1 MRSARGAVAS
11 RAIFRLD
18 LMPYALRP
26 GLFWCEIASHILFLD
41 LPGDRYF
48 CLSGT
53 AAGAFLAA
61 AQGNIMEDVQAR
73 AAEQLIRLDII
84 RVSDRPDIPP
94 ACYVRA
100 PVRAWLAESS
110 SAGDL
115 LAVTWRFFALRI
127 ALMRTGLQSAVID
140 LARRKSQSAPQSP
153 ACNTV
158 GAVVAAAR
166 RLSWFRSS
174 RDQCLP
180 RALAIAHLLAARGVA
195 ADLVIGVS
203 LHPFRAHAWVQVD
216 DAVICDDVDTVRL
229 YAPILV
235 V

>member
-1 MRSARGAVAS
+1 
-11 RAIFRLD
+11 
-18 LMPYALRP
+18 MPYALRP

-41 LPGDRYF
+41 LPADRYL

-61 AQGNIMEDVQAR
+61 AQGNVMEDVQAR

-84 RVSDRPDIPP
+84 RVSDRQEIPP
-94 ACYVRA
+94 ACRVRA

-115 LAVTWRFFALRI
+115 LAVTWRFFEAQI
-127 ALMRTGLQSAVID
+127 ALSRTGLQATLSN
-140 LARRKSQSAPQSP
+140 LARRKSQSARQSP
-153 ACNTV
+153 TCSTV
-158 GAVVAAAR
+158 GAVVAAVHR
-166 RLSWFRSS
+166 FGWFRSS

-195 ADLVIGVS
+195 ANLLIGVS